1 MAAGYEGWV
10 KESQEVVFGSDFHFG
25 GGLGGIGD
33 IANGAVNASTVV
45 ANDDEVFV
53 RVGWKI
59 IAGEVDG
66 VDECAVDKDVDLV
79 ESVIQDEMVPFL

>member
-1 MAAGYEGWV
+1 M
-10 KESQEVVFGSDFHFG
+10 
-25 GGLGGIGD
+25 GGIGD
-33 IANGAVNASTVV
+33 IANGTEDATAVV
-45 ANDDEVFV
+45 ANNDEVFV